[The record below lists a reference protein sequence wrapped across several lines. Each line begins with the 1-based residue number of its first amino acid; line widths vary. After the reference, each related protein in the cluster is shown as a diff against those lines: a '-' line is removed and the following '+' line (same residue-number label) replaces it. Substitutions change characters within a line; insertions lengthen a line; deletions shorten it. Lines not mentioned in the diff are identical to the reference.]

1 MDPLAPVRELLA
13 RVDAMQRELDALR
26 VENAALRAEN
36 AALRTRNAQLEAR
49 VAVLEDRLRAN
60 SSNSSK
66 PPSSD
71 GPAKPT
77 PKGKTGKRHRGGQ
90 PGHTQHKRALLPA
103 DQVDHAHDVVPTACD
118 RCAAPLS
125 GEDPA
130 PERHQQVD
138 LPVKLRLV
146 TEWRLHALT
155 CAACGHRTRAALAPQ
170 DARAFGPR
178 LHGLLALLVGR
189 FHLSHRDVPE
199 LLDELFEI
207 TMSDGAVTDCVQRVS
222 DAIAEPVAAAAEAAR
237 AQSVAHVDETG
248 WRVGARRAWLWV
260 MATTVATFF
269 LVRRRRNQEVA
280 RELLGTFRGVV
291 VSDRWSAYDYLD
303 LLARQLCWAH
313 LLREWQRFV
322 DRGGPDAVVG
332 ERLLED
338 SARLF
343 RWWHRVRD
351 GTLSREVMITRVAR
365 LKGQMRRHLAEGTA
379 LGSAKTA
386 GTCQEVLDRFEA
398 LWTFVAT
405 VGVEP
410 TNNDAERSIRPA
422 VLWRKGSFGND
433 SERGATF
440 AERILTVVA
449 TLRQHGRA
457 ILAFL
462 VDALRARSQQT
473 PVPSLIP
480 APT

>member
-13 RVDAMQRELDALR
+13 RLDAMQRELDAVR
-26 VENAALRAEN
+26 AENAALRAEN
-36 AALRTRNAQLEAR
+36 ARLNAR
-49 VAVLEDRLRAN
+49 IAVLEDRLRAN

-71 GPAKPT
+71 GPAKPP
-77 PKGKTGKRHRGGQ
+77 PKGKSGKRRRGGQ
-90 PGHTQHKRALLPA
+90 PGHPQHKRALLPA
-103 DQVDHAHDVVPTACD
+103 DQVDHAHDVVPASCGH
-118 RCAAPLS
+118 CAAPLS
-125 GEDPA
+125 GSDPE

-138 LPVKLRLV
+138 LPEKLRVV

-155 CAACGHRTRAALAPQ
+155 CPDCGWRTRATLAQHDAL
-170 DARAFGPR
+170 AFGPR

-199 LLDELFEI
+199 LLGELFAI

-222 DAIAEPVAAAAEAAR
+222 DALAAPVDAAAEAAR

-269 LVRRRRNQEVA
+269 LVRRRRNQDVA
-280 RELLGTFRGVV
+280 RELLGSFGGVV

-313 LLREWQRFV
+313 LIREWQRFV
-322 DRGGPDAVVG
+322 DRGGPDAIVG
-332 ERLLED
+332 EALQAD
-338 SARLF
+338 TARLF
-343 RWWHRVRD
+343 GWWHRVRD
-351 GTLSREVMITRVAR
+351 GTLAREVMIARVTR
-365 LKGQMRRHLAEGTA
+365 LKGQMRRHLTDGTV

-386 GTCQEVLDRFEA
+386 GTCQEVLDRFGA

-405 VGVEP
+405 VGVDP
-410 TNNDAERSIRPA
+410 TNNGAERSIRPA

-457 ILAFL
+457 ILTFL
-462 VDALRARSQQT
+462 IDALRARFQQT

-480 APT
+480 AAT

>member
-1 MDPLAPVRELLA
+1 LIA
-13 RVDAMQRELDALR
+13 RLDAMQRELDA
-26 VENAALRAEN
+26 VRAEN
-36 AALRTRNAQLEAR
+36 AQLKAR
-49 VAVLEDRLRAN
+49 IAVLEDRLRAN
-60 SSNSSK
+60 STNSSK

-71 GPAKPT
+71 GPAKPSN
-77 PKGKTGKRHRGGQ
+77 KGTSSKRRRGGQ
-90 PGHTQHKRALLPA
+90 PGHPKHERTLLPPE
-103 DQVDHAHDVVPTACD
+103 QVDHTQDLVPAEC
-118 RCAAPLS
+118 RHCATPLT
-125 GEDPA
+125 GQDPEPA
-130 PERHQQVD
+130 RHQQID
-138 LPVKLRLV
+138 IPQKLQTV

-155 CAACGHRTRAALAPQ
+155 CPHCGERTRATLPAQATP
-170 DARAFGPR
+170 AFGPR

-199 LLDELFEI
+199 LLRELFGI

-222 DAIAEPVAAAAEAAR
+222 ASIEEPVATAAASAR
-237 AQSVAHVDETG
+237 GQPVAHVDETG

-280 RELLGTFRGVV
+280 RELLGSFDGVV

-303 LLARQLCWAH
+303 LLSRQLCWAH

-322 DRGGPDAVVG
+322 DRGGTDELVG
-332 ERLLED
+332 RWLQGD
-338 SARLF
+338 TRRLF
-343 RWWHRVRD
+343 RWWHRVRE
-351 GTLSREVMITRVAR
+351 GTLGREVMIARVKK
-365 LKGQMRRHLAEGTA
+365 LKGQMRRHLTKGTA
-379 LGSAKTA
+379 LGSPKTA

-398 LWTFVAT
+398 LWTFVAQ

-410 TNNDAERSIRPA
+410 TNNHAERSIRPA

-457 ILAFL
+457 VLPFL
-462 VDALRARSQQT
+462 VESLRARLQQT
-473 PVPSLIP
+473 ASPSLIP
-480 APT
+480 ATA